1 MDIIKEV
8 LKVVESE
15 QNAIADLAKHVGI
28 EYKKAVEMLFR
39 CKGKVVVTGM
49 GKSGMIAQKIAATM
63 VSTGT
68 LAVYLHPADG
78 MHGDLGIVKKSDV
91 VLAIGKSGESDELL
105 GILPV
110 IKKIGAKVISITANR
125 NSTLSSYSDVVLYT
139 RVLKEACP
147 LDLAPTCS
155 TTAALVA
162 GDALAVTLMKM
173 RNFKKKDFALYHPGG
188 KLGKRLLLTAGEIMR
203 SGERNP
209 VIGINDT
216 IKNMLFVITEK
227 MTGAVSV
234 VDKKG
239 RLIGLVTDYDVRK
252 VIEKGENIFK
262 KSIKEIMNADPQYIY
277 PSEKASKVLLFM
289 ENREKPISL
298 LPVVNKNKKV
308 IGMIHIHDILSR
320 GLK

>member
-1 MDIIKEV
+1 MDITKEV

-15 QNAIADLAKHVGI
+15 KNAIAELAKHVGN

-39 CKGKVVVTGM
+39 CKGKVILTGM

-239 RLIGLVTDYDVRK
+239 RLIGLGTDYVVR
-252 VIEKGENIFK
+252 
-262 KSIKEIMNADPQYIY
+262 
-277 PSEKASKVLLFM
+277 
-289 ENREKPISL
+289 
-298 LPVVNKNKKV
+298 
-308 IGMIHIHDILSR
+308 
-320 GLK
+320 

>member
-8 LKVVESE
+8 IKVVESE
-15 QNAIADLAKHVGI
+15 KNAIAGLEKHIGN

-39 CKGKVVVTGM
+39 CKGKVILTGM

-78 MHGDLGIVKKSDV
+78 MHGDLGIVKKNDV

-110 IKKIGAKVISITANR
+110 IKKIGAKVISITANM

-139 RVLKEACP
+139 RVVKEACP

-155 TTAALVA
+155 TTAALVV

-173 RNFKKKDFALYHPGG
+173 RNFRAKDFALYHPGG

-203 SGERNP
+203 TGERNP
-209 VIGINDT
+209 LIKINDT

-227 MTGAVSV
+227 MAGAVSV
-234 VDKKG
+234 VDNKG
-239 RLIGLVTDYDVRK
+239 RLTGLVTDYDVRK
-252 VIEKGENIFK
+252 VIERGENIFK
-262 KSIKEIMNADPQYIY
+262 KSIKDIMNTDPQYIY
-277 PSEKASKVLLFM
+277 PNLKASKVLEIM

-298 LPVVNKNKKV
+298 LPVVSKNKKV
-308 IGMIHIHDILSR
+308 VGMIHIHDILSR

>member
-15 QNAIADLAKHVGI
+15 KNAIADLAKHVGN
-28 EYKKAVEMLFR
+28 EYKNAVEMLFR
-39 CKGKVVVTGM
+39 CKGKVILTGM

-78 MHGDLGIVKKSDV
+78 MHGDLGLVKKNDV

-110 IKKIGAKVISITANR
+110 IKKIGAKVISITANM

-139 RVLKEACP
+139 RVVKEACP

-155 TTAALVA
+155 TTAALVV

-173 RNFKKKDFALYHPGG
+173 RNFRQKDFALYHPGG
-188 KLGKRLLLTAGEIMR
+188 KLGKRLILTAGEIMR

-209 VIGINDT
+209 VIGIKDS

-227 MTGAVSV
+227 MAGAVSV

-252 VIEKGENIFK
+252 VIERGENIFK
-262 KSIKEIMNADPQYIY
+262 KSVREIMNADPQYIY
-277 PSEKASKVLLFM
+277 PNIKAFKVLELM

-308 IGMIHIHDILSR
+308 VGMIHIHDILSR

>member
-1 MDIIKEV
+1 MDITKEV

-15 QNAIADLAKHVGI
+15 KNAIADLAKHIGN

-39 CKGKVVVTGM
+39 CKGKVILTGM

-78 MHGDLGIVKKSDV
+78 MHGDLGLVKKNDV
-91 VLAIGKSGESDELL
+91 VLAVGKSGESDELL

-110 IKKIGAKVISITANR
+110 IKKIGAKVISITANI

-139 RVLKEACP
+139 RVVKEACP

-155 TTAALVA
+155 TTAALVV

-173 RNFKKKDFALYHPGG
+173 RNFRTKDFALYHPGG

-209 VIGINDT
+209 VIEIKDT

-227 MTGAVSV
+227 MAGAVSV

-239 RLIGLVTDYDVRK
+239 RLVGLVTDYDVRK
-252 VIEKGENIFK
+252 VIERGENIFK
-262 KSIKEIMNADPQYIY
+262 KTISEIMNDDPQYIY
-277 PSEKASKVLLFM
+277 PNVKASKVLEIM

-308 IGMIHIHDILSR
+308 VGMIHIHDILSR